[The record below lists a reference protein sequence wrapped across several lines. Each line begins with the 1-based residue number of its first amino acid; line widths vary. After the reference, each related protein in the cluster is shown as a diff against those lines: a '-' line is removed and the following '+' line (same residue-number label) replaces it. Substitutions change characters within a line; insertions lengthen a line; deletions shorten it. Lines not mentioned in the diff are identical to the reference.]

1 MISKTRLSD
10 EWERQLEGNVMT
22 SQFYKVPFHS
32 LSPRMEVEY
41 HNTILLDTTTTTEK
55 DIRIKRIPIA
65 YN

>member
-32 LSPRMEVEY
+32 LSPRIEVGY
-41 HNTILLDTTTTTEK
+41 HNTILLDTTSTTGK
-55 DIRIKRIPIA
+55 DIRI
-65 YN
+65 

>member
-1 MISKTRLSD
+1 MISKTRSAV
-10 EWERQLEGNVMT
+10 EWERQLEGNVMIC
-22 SQFYKVPFHS
+22 QIYKVPLHR
-32 LSPRMEVEY
+32 LSPRIEVEY